1 MCRAERAYGAR
12 VNANVAPFDAAL
24 PGALPAVNAKSVELA
39 ARLGFAL
46 GGEVQPV
53 SSFDRKHYFYADL
66 PHGFQITQQRAPIV
80 LGGHLD
86 VFVPQQRRSPSS
98 AAASE
103 ASAAAAPRKLRVER
117 LQLEMDTGKT
127 TRAKGSTLI
136 DLNRAGSTLIEIV
149 TAPDLRSA
157 EEAAAAAESFQQ
169 VLRFLGVGEAN
180 MEEGS
185 LRVDVNV
192 SVRRRAAGATK
203 EEEEEEEA
211 ASFGERCEVKN
222 LNSFR
227 SIARAV
233 RHEAARHRAVLSSGG
248 TVTRQTR
255 SFDPTT
261 GTTTLLRDKEA
272 LLDYRFI
279 PEPDI
284 PPVVL
289 SATQLAAI
297 AASVPELP
305 SAARYR
311 LTDTAE
317 GGHGLAYKLAEAV
330 VAHPSTL
337 AYYEAA
343 LAAGTGHSSTFF

>member
-1 MCRAERAYGAR
+1 M
-12 VNANVAPFDAAL
+12 
-24 PGALPAVNAKSVELA
+24 
-39 ARLGFAL
+39 
-46 GGEVQPV
+46 QPI

-86 VFVPQQRRSPSS
+86 VFVPRPRRSPPSS
-98 AAASE
+98 GAAAAASD
-103 ASAAAAPRKLRVER
+103 ASAAAATPRKLRVER
-117 LQLEMDTGKT
+117 LQLEMDTGKS

-136 DLNRAGSTLIEIV
+136 DLNRAGATLIEIV

-157 EEAAAAAESFQQ
+157 EEAAAAAASFQQ

-192 SVRRRAAGATK
+192 SIRRRRAGATTRK
-203 EEEEEEEA
+203 DGEEEGEEA

-261 GTTTLLRDKEA
+261 GTTTLLRDKES

-311 LTDTAE
+311 LTDAVE
-317 GGHGLAYKLAEAV
+317 GGHGLAHALAEAV

-343 LAAGTGHSSTFF
+343 LAAGTPPDTRPPFVFIFS